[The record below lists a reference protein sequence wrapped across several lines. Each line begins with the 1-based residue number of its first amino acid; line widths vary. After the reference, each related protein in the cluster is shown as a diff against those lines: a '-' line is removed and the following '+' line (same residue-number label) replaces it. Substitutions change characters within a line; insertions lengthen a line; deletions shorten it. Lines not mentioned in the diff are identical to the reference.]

1 MPLNRAVGSYSGSF
15 HIVEYVCY
23 STKRV
28 LQLQEPFSPCEPV
41 TLWQMVPGWTGFPQQ
56 GLRIL
61 LTKMQVS
68 GI

>member
-1 MPLNRAVGSYSGSF
+1 M
-15 HIVEYVCY
+15 
-23 STKRV
+23 
-28 LQLQEPFSPCEPV
+28 
-41 TLWQMVPGWTGFPQQ
+41 LWQVVPGWTGFPQQ